1 MSADNLLAAHAYA
14 QRGWPVFVLSA
25 SKVPVANCEHC
36 RESDHDMESCPCLTC
51 HGFYAATLD
60 PDRIDA
66 MHDKHPSGL
75 LAIRTGAPS
84 GLVVVDIDVVDG
96 GGLDEPP
103 WTTVDG
109 LESAGVLPDTLTVVT
124 GSGGWH
130 LFYAHPG
137 WKIPSGAGKLGAK
150 VDVKADGAYV
160 VAAPSVHPRTH
171 QPYRFATTNP
181 IVPLHATLAN
191 RLREPTPIQRTHH
204 HSERDRKST
213 PHGRFGGLLAAVMDA
228 PTGRRND
235 VLHWAAFHAGQM
247 VSAGEITETQA
258 VDGLTQAGARAGL
271 SHSEM
276 VGNGEKGTIGSGLT
290 KGKNA

>member
-1 MSADNLLAAHAYA
+1 MSAANLLAAHAYA

-25 SKVPVANCEHC
+25 SKVPVANCDHC
-36 RESDHDMESCPCLTC
+36 RETDHDMESCPCLTC

-96 GGLDEPP
+96 GGIHEPP
-103 WTTVDG
+103 WTTVDA
-109 LESAGVLPDTLTVVT
+109 LDAAGVLPNTLTVVT

-130 LFYAHPG
+130 MLYQHPG
-137 WKIPSGAGKLGAK
+137 WKIPSGAGKLGPK

-160 VAAPSVHPRTH
+160 VAAPSIHPRTH
-171 QPYRFATTNP
+171 KPYRWANTEP
-181 IVPLHATLAN
+181 VAPLHPALAN
-191 RLREPTPIQRTHH
+191 RLREPAPPVRTPAHH
-204 HSERDRKST
+204 TDRVVQ
-213 PHGRFGGLLAAVMDA
+213 PHRRLGGLLTAVMDA

-258 VDGLTQAGARAGL
+258 VDALTQAGARAGL
-271 SHSEM
+271 THTEM
-276 VGNGEKGTIGSGLT
+276 VGGGEKGTIGSGLN
-290 KGKNA
+290 KGMRA